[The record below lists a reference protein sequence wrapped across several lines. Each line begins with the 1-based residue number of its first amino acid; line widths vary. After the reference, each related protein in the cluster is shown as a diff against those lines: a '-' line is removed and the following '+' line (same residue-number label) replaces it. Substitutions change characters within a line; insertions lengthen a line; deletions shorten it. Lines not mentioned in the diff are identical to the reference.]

1 MTRTDSLDPCAY
13 RLDIATQLAHAC
25 PSSLAS
31 EIAAT
36 GSVARNCAD
45 HRSDLELNLWTAG
58 LPSGSERIDW
68 IHQTK
73 QTAWLTKAGATD
85 INPDDALNGDGS
97 IWCTFNFSGIW
108 VELGWQS
115 LVEHDRL
122 LRDILAANVTDH
134 DRLILADVT
143 SRALPLRTSGALSE
157 WKALLTDYPE
167 RLRKELILTAASHWQ
182 YVHYLD
188 TWWDSRPEQQVCF
201 AQDVLDDLTRVLRI
215 VYALNRV
222 WEPHFKW
229 IRADSDSMAL
239 RPVALA
245 ERLESMT
252 SVIDSRAR
260 EGCCHLILETL
271 RLVQQSY
278 DVSVVTSRVED
289 ALTAYT
295 NRRAPP

>member
-13 RLDIATQLAHAC
+13 RREIAMQLAHAC

-45 HRSDLELNLWTAG
+45 HRSDLELNLWATE
-58 LPSGSERIDW
+58 LPSGGERIDW

-73 QTAWLTKAGATD
+73 QTAWLTNAGATD
-85 INPDDALNGDGS
+85 ITPDDALNADGS
-97 IWCTFNFSGIW
+97 IWCTFNFNGIW

-115 LVEHDRL
+115 FDEHDRL

-143 SRALPLRTSGALSE
+143 TRALPLRTSGALSE

-167 RLRKELILTAASHWQ
+167 HLRRQLVLAAVGHWH
-182 YVHYLD
+182 YAHYLD
-188 TWWDSRPEQQVCF
+188 TWWDARPDQQLRF
-201 AQDVLDDLTRVLRI
+201 AQDVLDDLRRVLRI
-215 VYALNRV
+215 VYALNRI

-229 IRADSDSMAL
+229 IRVDTDSMAL

-245 ERLESMT
+245 ERLESIAA
-252 SVIDSRAR
+252 VIDYRAR
-260 EGCCHLILETL
+260 EECCRLILETL
-271 RLVQQSY
+271 CLVPILF
-278 DVSVVTSRVED
+278 T
-289 ALTAYT
+289 
-295 NRRAPP
+295 